1 MLDITKSPPLLG
13 ALSDL
18 NNALGHTTVLFFH
31 LLPDGDEREAL
42 VTEASQNIARAL
54 AILERL

>member
-1 MLDITKSPPLLG
+1 MLDITKAPQLLW

-18 NNALGHTTVLFFH
+18 NSALNHTTVIFFNE
-31 LLPDGDEREAL
+31 LPEGDEREAL